1 MLNKTLKK
9 LIKSKGYTNK
19 SISEKLLNEYDY
31 KISKESIAKYA
42 DGTRT
47 PEPKMLV
54 YLSKIFNVSVDYI
67 LGTEFNKLTKFIPLI
82 GKSSCGT
89 PQDYNLENYDAVPI
103 SPDIYNEGMY
113 AVEAEGKSM
122 SPKINDGNIVY
133 CDPSQEVNNGNIVH
147 YMVKG
152 ESGIKKYKINE
163 PQTIVSLVPLN
174 SDYDIVTVDQYENV
188 DLRMV
193 KVVGVVDT
201 DF

>member
-1 MLNKTLKK
+1 MSFGSRLKELMKDRKIYAKDVAAYVGVSRGLVTHWTNNVRNPNPAQVAMLLSFLKVDADSLFDKNSTVTTK
-9 LIKSKGYTNK
+9 L
-19 SISEKLLNEYDY
+19 
-31 KISKESIAKYA
+31 
-42 DGTRT
+42 
-47 PEPKMLV
+47 
-54 YLSKIFNVSVDYI
+54 
-67 LGTEFNKLTKFIPLI
+67 IPLI

-103 SPDIYNEGMY
+103 SLDIYNEGMY

>member
-1 MLNKTLKK
+1 MSFGSRLKALMKDRKVYAKDIAEYVGVSRGLVTHWTNDKRNPNPAQVERILSFLKVDADSLFDKNNTITTK
-9 LIKSKGYTNK
+9 L
-19 SISEKLLNEYDY
+19 
-31 KISKESIAKYA
+31 
-42 DGTRT
+42 
-47 PEPKMLV
+47 
-54 YLSKIFNVSVDYI
+54 
-67 LGTEFNKLTKFIPLI
+67 IPLI